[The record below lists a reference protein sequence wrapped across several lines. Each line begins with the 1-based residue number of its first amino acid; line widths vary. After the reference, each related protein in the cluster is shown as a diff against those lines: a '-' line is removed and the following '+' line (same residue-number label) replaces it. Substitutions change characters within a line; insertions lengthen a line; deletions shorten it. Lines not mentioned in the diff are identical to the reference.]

1 LKNNSW
7 KFLLALNHIIL
18 NFLAMLH
25 LLQIDLKKLTSYRT
39 FWVICGL
46 YFITLAFATASGMEF
61 LKWLARTFED
71 FGQEINIDRIPLY
84 HFPDV
89 WLNLIWFSGW
99 FKIVLAIMVV
109 ISVTNEYSYR
119 TIRQNIIDGMSRSQF
134 VWSKIMTNI
143 LLSLMSVAMIFIIGL
158 VTGLIYSPSLAYDNI
173 FTDVEFF
180 LAYFLEI
187 FFFLSY
193 TMMMSILIQR
203 AGLCIIIVLL
213 SQMIELIITVNLHDD
228 VPWIVPYF
236 PMKSLWNMIEC
247 PYPRYAFQ
255 EIKDYLD
262 PLNVGIVMAWTAIFN
277 FISFRKLNKA
287 DI

>member
-1 LKNNSW
+1 
-7 KFLLALNHIIL
+7 
-18 NFLAMLH
+18 MYH
-25 LLQIDLKKLTSYRT
+25 LLKIDLKKLTSYRT
-39 FWVICGL
+39 FWVVCGL

-71 FGQEINIDRIPLY
+71 FGQELNVNRIPLY

-119 TIRQNIIDGMSRSQF
+119 TVRQNIIDGLSRKEF
-134 VWSKIMTNI
+134 LFSKILTNV
-143 LLSLMSVAMIFIIGL
+143 LLSLMSVVMIFVIGL
-158 VTGLIYSPSLAYDNI
+158 VTGMIYSPSMAYSNMFQDL
-173 FTDVEFF
+173 EFF
-180 LAYFLEI
+180 PAYFLEI

-193 TMMMSILIQR
+193 ALMISVLIQR
-203 AGLCIIIVLL
+203 SGLTIILLLL
-213 SQMIELIITVNLHDD
+213 SQMIELIITANLHDD
-228 VPWIVPYF
+228 LPGVVPYF
-236 PMKSLWNMIEC
+236 PMRSLWLLIEC

-255 EIKDYLD
+255 EIKDYLE
-262 PLNVGIVMAWTAIFN
+262 PVTVLVVAVWAGLFN
-277 FISFRKLNKA
+277 YFSYLKLKKA